1 MCIRQS
7 DTALRPWA
15 LTLMMTV
22 AMCRGMPLTDDKD
35 DCGLS
40 GVCRT
45 CRRLR
50 WPLCIPC
57 WLINLCVD
65 LSLDS
70 TMLGHEC
77 SSVRRYWG
85 RGASSSASQA
95 SLGVVLMPH
104 KWLGR
109 HGVQSAQERSVD
121 LQGQLAAWGG

>member
-1 MCIRQS
+1 M
-7 DTALRPWA
+7 
-15 LTLMMTV
+15 TLLKTL
-22 AMCRGMPLTDDKD
+22 ATCRGMALTDDKD

-40 GVCRT
+40 GVCCSISRT

-50 WPLCIPC
+50 WPLCISC

-65 LSLDS
+65 LSLGS
-70 TMLGHEC
+70 IMLGHEC
-77 SSVRRYWG
+77 CSVRRNWG
-85 RGASSSASQA
+85 GGASSSASQA

-109 HGVQSAQERSVD
+109 HGGQSTQERSVD